1 LLQEQIKQL
10 QKDIFAY
17 NIELV
22 PAQLSDLMTTI
33 IEKGA
38 FDLSDINRVQRFN
51 QIMQASLKALQNQ
64 DYLLLADIIE
74 YELEKI
80 LPGKEEI
87 I

>member
-1 LLQEQIKQL
+1 MLQEQIRQL

-22 PAQLSDLMTTI
+22 PAQLSSLMTSI
-33 IEKGA
+33 LDKGA
-38 FDLSDINRVQRFN
+38 FELSDITRVQRFN
-51 QIMQASLKALQNQ
+51 QIMQASLEALQNQ

-74 YELEKI
+74 YELKKI
-80 LPGKEEI
+80 LPSKAKI

>member
-1 LLQEQIKQL
+1 
-10 QKDIFAY
+10 
-17 NIELV
+17 
-22 PAQLSDLMTTI
+22 MTNI

-38 FDLSDINRVQRFN
+38 FDLSDINRVQIFN
-51 QIMQASLKALQNQ
+51 QIMQASLEALQNQ

-80 LPGKEEI
+80 LPSKEEI